1 MREGAT
7 SPFPSLLGIDVT
19 DLREEGLIMI
29 KLDILLFNKLQ
40 KYAENGQR
48 RFVLSVPENSAP
60 RDVINQLG
68 IPSEEVYLIM
78 RNGRTVGGRTGN
90 IEVALENG
98 DRVAFSGPI
107 PYHRL
112 YGSPVI

>member
-1 MREGAT
+1 MKRFFSAKSNGL
-7 SPFPSLLGIDVT
+7 SLNEAWEV
-19 DLREEGLIMI
+19 IMI
-29 KLDILLFNKLQ
+29 NLEIRLFNKLQ
-40 KYAENGQR
+40 KYAHNGQR
-48 RFVLSVPENSAP
+48 RFFLSVPENSTP
-60 RDVINQLG
+60 RDVINLLG

-90 IEVALENG
+90 IEVALEDG